1 MKQPRRAKHAANK
14 KSSSAENTQKTPKL
28 KRKRYFRIFFS
39 VVLVIAVIAG
49 ICIGCDFSTNDD
61 ITDDNVLAPVD
72 IKEGKINV
80 LLLGVDIEGLR
91 TDAMMVASYDISE
104 NKVNLL
110 SIPRDTRMYI
120 GTKYQKINA
129 AHAIG
134 GMKGKIAGPEG
145 SVEAVTRL
153 TAIPINYYIEFSF
166 GAIDN
171 FINAL
176 GGVDFDVPDVEGKG
190 RGMNYDDPVQSLHI
204 HLKPGMQHLN
214 GNQVQQLLRY
224 RKSNT
229 KGLGYPEGD
238 RGRVSMQQSFIRALV
253 DQKFT
258 VSNLSKIPDIITS
271 IKEGIKTNMSIVD
284 MTKYMKYLKDFSSE
298 NITAYQLPGEGN
310 GTDYGASYWICNLEE
325 TKELIQNVFGYDAS
339 NITIDSPDGSSKSKD
354 KKTSE
359 KSSSKDSSDSSSK
372 TSKATSAPKKQTE
385 DIPDNS
391 DDEDYSNNSARITN
405 PPLPTKAAVISKPK
419 DEDKD
424 DEDNTDEKNPSQVSD
439 DEDEKNTDTKNHDT
453 SNSSSDTNAESNK
466 KSETSDNPDNSKG
479 SETSD
484 NSSKKPVS
492 VKTSSDNK
500 SNDNT
505 KNDDDA
511 ENVSKKSDSSEKSD
525 ISAAGSSKDSEQPD
539 KPDNN
544 KTSDNSSETAKNI
557 TDKDIISLD

>member
-1 MKQPRRAKHAANK
+1 MKQPRRATK
-14 KSSSAENTQKTPKL
+14 KTSKETSKKPTSSSPK
-28 KRKRYFRIFFS
+28 KRYLKIFSS
-39 VVLVIAVIAG
+39 VFLIIAVVVG
-49 ICIGCDFSTNDD
+49 ICLGCDFSTNNDD
-61 ITDDNVLAPVD
+61 ITDGSVIAPVD
-72 IKEGKINV
+72 KKEGKINV

-91 TDAMMVASYDISE
+91 TDAMIVASYDISE

-145 SVEAVTRL
+145 SIEAVTRL

-238 RGRVSMQQSFIRALV
+238 RGRVSMQQDFLRALV

-258 VSNLSKIPDIITS
+258 AANLSNLPEIITS
-271 IKEGIKTNMSIVD
+271 IKEGLKTNMSVVD
-284 MTKYMKYLKDFSSE
+284 MAKYAKYLKDFSSE

-339 NITIDSPDGSSKSKD
+339 KITIDSPDGSSKSKD
-354 KKTSE
+354 KKTSGS
-359 KSSSKDSSDSSSK
+359 SSSKDSSSK
-372 TSKATSAPKKQTE
+372 TSKETEAPDEIK
-385 DIPDNS
+385 DNS
-391 DDEDYSNNSARITN
+391 DDEDYSSKTVKVTN
-405 PPLPTKAAVISKPK
+405 PPLPTKIPSLKP
-419 DEDKD
+419 EEND
-424 DEDNTDEKNPSQVSD
+424 DE
-439 DEDEKNTDTKNHDT
+439 
-453 SNSSSDTNAESNK
+453 NSSKNNISDNEDVSQKYNAIINHHQTSAPD
-466 KSETSDNPDNSKG
+466 KSEDNSDKQTENNDSDKKTDPIRITPKPADNDSG
-479 SETSD
+479 KTENNSD
-484 NSSKKPVS
+484 NSVPKKTETPDKTEAPDKTENSDKSTEPPSKDTGS
-492 VKTSSDNK
+492 AD
-500 SNDNT
+500 
-505 KNDDDA
+505 
-511 ENVSKKSDSSEKSD
+511 SDSKSEKS
-525 ISAAGSSKDSEQPD
+525 EPD
-539 KPDNN
+539 EN
-544 KTSDNSSETAKNI
+544 KTPDDDDTK
-557 TDKDIISLD
+557 KDHEIISLD